1 MWNSIIICLSL
12 VVNFLEVF
20 SVVSQEPTALGSQTL
35 PHALH
40 TPHSYRIYLWC
51 TNMQVS
57 LSWPSPRI
65 TISSTAWS
73 KEWTATC
80 KHTLIISTV
89 KNPNLHTDKM
99 MILHKDDPG
108 TWSLIHANQ
117 LEECPRDGWG
127 RATGYK
133 LLLLLLNMHLLCP
146 DTIEQRIMPKSSK
159 LVAAEDTWVAWVQED
174 SVKGV
179 CLIS

>member
-1 MWNSIIICLSL
+1 MWNSIIICLSV
-12 VVNFLEVF
+12 VVNFLKVF
-20 SVVSQEPTALGSQTL
+20 RIVSQEPTALGSQTL

-51 TNMQVS
+51 TKMQVS

-99 MILHKDDPG
+99 MILNKDDPG

-127 RATGYK
+127 RVTRYK
-133 LLLLLLNMHLLCP
+133 LLLLLVNMHLLCA

-159 LVAAEDTWVAWVQED
+159 LVAAKDTWVAWVQED
-174 SVKGV
+174 TVKGV